1 MFRTEMEIIICGDGS
16 FDFPQDCP
24 VGNAHLRTD
33 LWTDKTIMKTLIRVD
48 GSFDRQNTSWPPATS
63 YTQKTWAGKYILQ
76 NDKYKMTNTK
86 YKTQSNKY
94 KVTNTK
100 NKMTNTSYGWTRHI
114 LTTWHQLSEVLGR
127 ELNRP
132 GSLSIYQVSL
142 TLCVRGQKINWDKM
156 NNS

>member
-1 MFRTEMEIIICGDGS
+1 MIRTEMEIIIYGS

-63 YTQKTWAGKYILQ
+63 YTQKTWAGKNILQ
-76 NDKYKMTNTK
+76 NDKYRMTNTK
-86 YKTQSNKY
+86 YQIQNTKWHIQSNKY
-94 KVTNTK
+94 KTQNDK
-100 NKMTNTSYGWTRHI
+100 YQLWTRHI

-156 NNS
+156 SNS